1 MTSLPYFQV
10 KSVEMGG
17 RDKLVE
23 TELSEMTIVL
33 IGMGSTF
40 GLLLLIVIIVLVN
53 FYFILF

>member
-1 MTSLPYFQV
+1 MASLSYFQV

-53 FYFILF
+53 VYLI